1 MPLIPETYRH
11 NISLLVDQHTS
22 DASRIVDIGAD
33 AIRAARQVLSSL
45 PDIAVGDILDDIQP
59 LHALIDAVS
68 NRCVLD
74 PQFEEIVDD
83 LLEEIAELDADNPL
97 APAMASIRADLQ
109 EAQYFANRFLDL
121 LAAEK
126 QRAQSLRDM

>member
-11 NISLLVDQHTS
+11 NISLLVDKHTT

-33 AIRAARQVLSSL
+33 AIHAARQASSSL
-45 PDIAVGDILDDIQP
+45 PDIALGDIFDDIRP
-59 LHALIDAVS
+59 MHALIDAVI
-68 NRCVLD
+68 NRRVLD
-74 PQFEEIVDD
+74 PQFEQIVDD

-97 APAMASIRADLQ
+97 APAMASLRADLQ

-121 LAAEK
+121 IHAEK
-126 QRAQSLRDM
+126 QRAQSRSAH

>member
-1 MPLIPETYRH
+1 M
-11 NISLLVDQHTS
+11 
-22 DASRIVDIGAD
+22 
-33 AIRAARQVLSSL
+33 
-45 PDIAVGDILDDIQP
+45 PDIAVGDIFDDIRS

-68 NRCVLD
+68 NRRVLD

-126 QRAQSLRDM
+126 QRAQSLRDL

>member
-11 NISLLVDQHTS
+11 NISLLVDKHTT

-33 AIRAARQVLSSL
+33 AIRAARQASSSL
-45 PDIAVGDILDDIQP
+45 PDIALGDIFDDIRP
-59 LHALIDAVS
+59 MHALIDAII
-68 NRCVLD
+68 NRRVLD

-83 LLEEIAELDADNPL
+83 LLEALPILDEADPL
-97 APAMASIRADLQ
+97 APAYASVRADLQ

-121 LAAEK
+121 LAAEA
-126 QRAQSLRDM
+126 QRAQSRGSH